1 MDKAKA
7 ASIVYVLNW
16 CFRCHNEADM
26 SDFGF
31 RNTNALLLQ
40 LLQNLPPEMDAFL
53 EYLLAD
59 LY

>member
-7 ASIVYVLNW
+7 ASIVYALNW

-31 RNTNALLLQ
+31 RNTNGLLLQ
-40 LLQNLPPEMDAFL
+40 LLMHLPAEMDDL
-53 EYLLAD
+53 LDYLLAD